1 MTKTC
6 SLKQKLAYRLQ
17 MCWKTVEMMQLA
29 LRKTTALMMHLLTI
43 TFKLSTMMSKKFA
56 FVSHRNKKSF
66 KYCALLCLSDWS
78 CLHVGRQT

>member
-43 TFKLSTMMSKKFA
+43 TFKLSTMT
-56 FVSHRNKKSF
+56 
-66 KYCALLCLSDWS
+66 KYCALLCLRDWS